1 MVKQLHM
8 ARREENSRV
17 GRMTQQICWIC
28 VCGTSTSYV
37 WWPGYKLLSK
47 DDVLVQQLP

>member
-28 VCGTSTSYV
+28 VCGTST
-37 WWPGYKLLSK
+37 KLRVVAWLK
-47 DDVLVQQLP
+47 VIIKR